1 MKLISSIVLA
11 ALLVAVPAFAYDLSY
26 IGPIKAKETK
36 SVNVFLP
43 DGKSRV
49 DVSSG
54 GAATKFNCKFQTA
67 SYGGVVLEQNNTAKC
82 SILPVV
88 RGDTQIVVTL
98 TNLGS
103 DSDYKIWVH
112 DAE

>member
-1 MKLISSIVLA
+1 MKLISAIILA
-11 ALLVAVPAFAYDLSY
+11 ALCIAVPAYAYDLAY
-26 IGPIKAKETK
+26 LGPIKAKETK
-36 SVNVFLP
+36 SINVSLP

-49 DVSSG
+49 DVSSSSET
-54 GAATKFNCKFQTA
+54 TKFNCKFQTS

-88 RGDTQIVVTL
+88 KSDTQIVVTL
-98 TNLGS
+98 TNLGN